1 MASPYEMPAVVRGFL
16 SSHLMQGIK
25 FHNDCR
31 SFFHIRRI
39 FHFTIRPFCCIISS
53 MGKKKKRR
61 APHGK
66 ADSLSETV
74 EEKAAR
80 GKPETPEHLG
90 AAEPRHPPA
99 RKPQSLQPQ
108 KSTETDGRS
117 PFLCFFF
124 LGKGA
129 RLLFLSPHAIL
140 VGPGHSG
147 CPRPALPRASPFFF
161 GRRAICY
168 SEKERAPCREDTF
181 KI

>member
-1 MASPYEMPAVVRGFL
+1 MASPCETRLSPKEFGIPVQKGGVPRCPFL
-16 SSHLMQGIK
+16 LAL
-25 FHNDCR
+25 F
-31 SFFHIRRI
+31 SFFCYH
-39 FHFTIRPFCCIISS
+39 
-53 MGKKKKRR
+53 GKKKKRR

-124 LGKGA
+124 LGKTPDCFSSLPMLYWWGRGIPDA
-129 RLLFLSPHAIL
+129 
-140 VGPGHSG
+140 
-147 CPRPALPRASPFFF
+147 PRPALPRASPFFF

>member
-1 MASPYEMPAVVRGFL
+1 MIEKHGCPRKNSAPGEKEDFPLRFLYKTKLPFSPCSFSLFL
-16 SSHLMQGIK
+16 L
-25 FHNDCR
+25 
-31 SFFHIRRI
+31 
-39 FHFTIRPFCCIISS
+39 PW
-53 MGKKKKRR
+53 GKRKKRR

-90 AAEPRHPPA
+90 AAESRHPPA

-129 RLLFLSPHAIL
+129 RLLFLPPHAIL
-140 VGPGHSG
+140 VGSGHSG
-147 CPRPALPRASPFFF
+147 CPPAGSPPCVAVLF
-161 GRRAICY
+161 REE
-168 SEKERAPCREDTF
+168 SHLLQKKERAPCREDTF